1 MIHDDDKNI
10 DAITALAEAW
20 ASIDGKLEYF
30 LGGKEAE
37 TFEEET
43 TTFRGHYSGYM
54 IEAEEMIKRIEK
66 RGFTITPL

>member
-1 MIHDDDKNI
+1 MVRKDDKNI

-20 ASIDGKLEYF
+20 ASIDGKLEMF
-30 LGGKEAE
+30 RGGKAAK

-43 TTFRGHYSGYM
+43 TTFGGHYSGYM
-54 IEAEEMIKRIEK
+54 EEAKEMITRIEK